1 MCCESGWR
9 LPLRADGGELPCVA
23 LLPAVVYMSS
33 VQPED
38 LKHVILTE
46 FHESARI
53 DRQLFGRSA
62 RQGDPGSF
70 ECLVSLEDE
79 LFERFIPAVARRFV
93 SVCLQRHASSA
104 SRLGKWLR
112 RFAQWRAERLHAKI
126 RRDTVE
132 HDKRLEKALAFAG
145 QAE

>member
-1 MCCESGWR
+1 
-9 LPLRADGGELPCVA
+9 
-23 LLPAVVYMSS
+23 
-33 VQPED
+33 
-38 LKHVILTE
+38 VILIE

-79 LFERFIPAVARRFV
+79 LFARFIPAFARRPAAALLRSGTSTAF
-93 SVCLQRHASSA
+93 S
-104 SRLGKWLR
+104 LGSWLR
-112 RFAQWRAERLHAKI
+112 RWAQWRAERLHAKI
-126 RRDTVE
+126 RRETVE
-132 HDKRLEKALAFAG
+132 NDKRLEKALSFAG